1 MLKPNQ
7 QKRKDEK
14 ILLLKKE
21 NSLNSKIRFI
31 KILK

>member
-14 ILLLKKE
+14 ILLLKME

>member
-21 NSLNSKIRFI
+21 NSLNAKIRFI
-31 KILK
+31 NI